1 VRKPSPISD
10 VCCDLC
16 HAQTFP
22 GGSSSARGTAGRFLR
37 VAAAISVAVA
47 TTTGP
52 FTATADARS
61 QSGPAPRAGHVV
73 LVAWD
78 GFDARY
84 LQRGVPTPNLDAL
97 AARGSVTTSTGVVPS
112 ITNPSWSS
120 VATGAFPERTLNTAY
135 WYDPST
141 GIVRGQSRDVAV
153 ETLGQSLRSA
163 GRTLASVQW
172 YIEHDKSVFYGN
184 PEALYTEPV
193 GTCAPATAG
202 YTSASAR
209 TRTEPENLG
218 TRKPENPFFTR
229 LLPCAA
235 CAAAP
240 PRRRSPAAA

>member
-1 VRKPSPISD
+1 MRKPSPISD
-10 VCCDLC
+10 MCCDLC
-16 HAQTFP
+16 QAQTFP
-22 GGSSSARGTAGRFLR
+22 GGSSSARGKAGRFLR

-141 GIVRGQSRDVAV
+141 DIVRGQSRDVAV

-172 YIEHDKSVFYGN
+172 YIEQNKSVFYGVN
-184 PEALYTEPV
+184 
-193 GTCAPATAG
+193 
-202 YTSASAR
+202 
-209 TRTEPENLG
+209 
-218 TRKPENPFFTR
+218 
-229 LLPCAA
+229 
-235 CAAAP
+235 
-240 PRRRSPAAA
+240 